1 MSNERTEQIMCDK
14 NHLDNLD
21 IALIAIGLI
30 GSVCEQH
37 IEAGMGN
44 PVLYEALGAT
54 IHLAEHLDESV
65 EDKDY
70 ILDLLKT
77 TQIEMGE
84 NVLET
89 QQQIETLNEM
99 IATLK
104 KNLTEKE

>member
-1 MSNERTEQIMCDK
+1 MCDK

-30 GSVCEQH
+30 GSICEQH
-37 IEAGMGN
+37 IEAEMGN

-54 IHLAEHLDESV
+54 IHLAEHLDDSV

-84 NVLET
+84 NVLEN
-89 QQQIETLNEM
+89 QQQISKLNEM
-99 IATLK
+99 ITALK
-104 KNLTEKE
+104 NKLTEK

>member
-1 MSNERTEQIMCDK
+1 MCDK

-30 GSVCEQH
+30 GSLCEQH
-37 IEAGMGN
+37 IEAEMGN
-44 PVLYEALGAT
+44 PILYETLGAT
-54 IHLAEHLDESV
+54 IHLAEHLDDSV

-89 QQQIETLNEM
+89 QQQIANLNEM
-99 IATLK
+99 ITALK
-104 KNLTEKE
+104 NKLTEK